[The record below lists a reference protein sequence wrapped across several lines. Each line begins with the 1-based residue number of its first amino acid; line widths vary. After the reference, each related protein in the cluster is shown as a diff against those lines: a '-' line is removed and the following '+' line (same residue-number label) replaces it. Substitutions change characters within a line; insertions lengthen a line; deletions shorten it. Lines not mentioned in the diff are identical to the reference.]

1 MHIPGIPPLPSL
13 DITSEGSQQGYEA
26 WRQVTALKRFTNAF
40 VLDPT
45 ENKILLGLKKRGF
58 GIGIYNGFGGKV
70 DVGETVAD
78 AALREL
84 QEESHLSAS
93 LEPCGLLFF
102 VGAGH
107 AHAHHITVFRAH
119 TWQGQPTE
127 YVTDTT
133 DEMRP
138 EWFAYPSL
146 EIPSTSISSGNNT
159 YPPFPY
165 SAMWKDDPLWIPHL
179 LTDKYFVARVD
190 YGPVP
195 VPSPGQT
202 VEPVSDGT
210 GYIVDG
216 TTVDAGMQKWIVGT
230 MSKEEWEASRVWEV

>member
-13 DITSEGSQQGYEA
+13 DVTSEGSQQGYEA

-84 QEESHLSAS
+84 QLTHGKAN
-93 LEPCGLLFF
+93 P
-102 VGAGH
+102 
-107 AHAHHITVFRAH
+107 
-119 TWQGQPTE
+119 QN
-127 YVTDTT
+127 
-133 DEMRP
+133 EMRP

-230 MSKEEWEASRVWEV
+230 MSEEEWEASRVWEV

>member
-26 WRQVTALKRFTNAF
+26 WRQVTAL
-40 VLDPT
+40 
-45 ENKILLGLKKRGF
+45 KILLGLKKRGF

-84 QEESHLSAS
+84 QYSELTHGKAN
-93 LEPCGLLFF
+93 P
-102 VGAGH
+102 
-107 AHAHHITVFRAH
+107 
-119 TWQGQPTE
+119 QN
-127 YVTDTT
+127 
-133 DEMRP
+133 EMRP

-146 EIPSTSISSGNNT
+146 EIPSTSVSSGNNT

>member
-13 DITSEGSQQGYEA
+13 AITSEGSEQGYHA
-26 WRQVTALKRFTNAF
+26 WRQVTAVKRFTNAF
-40 VLDPT
+40 VFDPE

-58 GIGIYNGFGGKV
+58 GVGIYNGFGGKL
-70 DVGETVAD
+70 DAGETIAD

-84 QEESHLSAS
+84 REESNLSAS

-127 YVTDTT
+127 T

-146 EIPSTSISSGNNT
+146 EIPSTSVPSDT
-159 YPPFPY
+159 LAPFPY
-165 SAMWKDDPLWIPHL
+165 SAMWKDDPLWVPHL
-179 LTDKYFVARVD
+179 LTGKYFVARVD

-195 VPSPGQT
+195 VPEEGQS
-202 VEPVSDGT
+202 VDPVSDGT

-216 TTVDAGMQKWIVGT
+216 TTVEAGMQKWVVGT
-230 MSKEEWEASRVWEV
+230 MDKDEWEKSRVWEV

>member
-45 ENKILLGLKKRGF
+45 ENKVSILLGLKKRGF

-127 YVTDTT
+127 YVTDT
-133 DEMRP
+133 
-138 EWFAYPSL
+138 
-146 EIPSTSISSGNNT
+146 
-159 YPPFPY
+159 
-165 SAMWKDDPLWIPHL
+165 
-179 LTDKYFVARVD
+179 
-190 YGPVP
+190 
-195 VPSPGQT
+195 
-202 VEPVSDGT
+202 
-210 GYIVDG
+210 
-216 TTVDAGMQKWIVGT
+216 
-230 MSKEEWEASRVWEV
+230 